1 MSETPTPS
9 TRVALSEIFLAFLT
23 IGAISFG
30 GGLIVYLRDSL
41 VIKHRWIDDVTFVEL
56 LSISQSLPGPYSVN
70 VGIMV
75 GDRLRGVTGAV
86 AAAAGFCLPGALFM
100 FVVGVGYGMHSEKP
114 AVAAMLRGVAAAAV
128 GLVAA
133 IVTQIGRGTVK
144 RVSDGVFVAL
154 VIVGVYLLHLRV
166 PYMLVAAGAA
176 AIWWHR
182 PRSAAAPA
190 GLEP

>member
-1 MSETPTPS
+1 MKDTPTQPP
-9 TRVALSEIFLAFLT
+9 RVTLYEIFSAFLT

-30 GGLIVYLRDSL
+30 GGLMVYLRDGL
-41 VIKHRWIDDVTFVEL
+41 VIKRRWIDDVTFVEL

-70 VGIMV
+70 IGIMV
-75 GDRLRGVTGAV
+75 GDRLRGVIGAV

-100 FVVGVGYGMHSEKP
+100 FAVGVGYGMHAEKP
-114 AVAAMLRGVAAAAV
+114 PVAAMLHGVAAAAV

-144 RVSDGVFVAL
+144 RPSDGVFVAL
-154 VIVGVYLLHLRV
+154 VVIGVYLLHLRV
-166 PYMLVAAGAA
+166 PYLLVGAGAA

-182 PRSAAAPA
+182 PRGATATA
-190 GLEP
+190 GHER